1 LRNQADKLRSL
12 RLIRTESPAPPT
24 ARPDRPRP
32 RVRTV
37 AVTSGKGGV
46 GKSTLATNLA
56 ILCAR
61 AGKRVLLVDADLS
74 LANIDLLLGM
84 IPKYNLG
91 DVLSGKRAIEEVVV
105 ETPYGIKLLPASSGL
120 DRLADLD
127 DFSREKLL
135 RELSKFE
142 DSCDLLILDTATG
155 IGRQTLHFAGAADE
169 VAIVTT
175 PEPTAFSDAY
185 ATLKV
190 LANRSRCGQPFLV
203 VNRASSAE
211 EARRTAKRIQ
221 TVAHRFLGFEPELLG
236 YVPEDATVGTSVLR
250 QEPLVSLF
258 PQSPAAQ
265 ALLNLTDRLLESPGP
280 YEPIGLET
288 DGIFRRLAG

>member
-1 LRNQADKLRSL
+1 MRDQADKLRSL
-12 RLIRTESPAPPT
+12 RLVRSEAPVSPTPKPN
-24 ARPDRPRP
+24 RPRA

-61 AGKRVLLVDADLS
+61 AGKKVLLVDADLS
-74 LANIDLLLGM
+74 LANLDLLLGM
-84 IPKYNLG
+84 IPRYNLG
-91 DVLSGKRAIEEVVV
+91 DVISGERSIEEVAVD
-105 ETPYGIKLLPASSGL
+105 TAYGIKLLPASSGL
-120 DRLADLD
+120 ERLADLD

-135 RELSKFE
+135 RELSRFE

-155 IGRQTLHFAGAADE
+155 IGRQTIHFAGAADE

-190 LANRSRCGQPFLV
+190 LANRSSCGQPYLI

-221 TVAHRFLGFEPELLG
+221 TVAHKFLGFEPALLG
-236 YVPEDATVGTSVLR
+236 HIPEDGTVGTSVLR

-265 ALLNLTDRLLESPGP
+265 ALMNLTDRLLESPGP
-280 YEPIGLET
+280 YEPIGLEPE
-288 DGIFRRLAG
+288 GIFRRLAG

>member
-1 LRNQADKLRSL
+1 MRDQADKLRSL
-12 RLIRTESPAPPT
+12 RLVRGESPVSPT
-24 ARPDRPRP
+24 VRPDRPRP
-32 RVRTV
+32 RVRTL

-74 LANIDLLLGM
+74 LANLDLLLGM
-84 IPKYNLG
+84 IPRHNLG
-91 DVLSGKRAIEEVVV
+91 DVLSGKRGIEEVVL
-105 ETPYGIKLLPASSGL
+105 ETPYGIKLLPASSGIE
-120 DRLADLD
+120 RLADLD

-142 DSCDLLILDTATG
+142 ESCDLLILDTATG
-155 IGRQTLHFAGAADE
+155 IGRQTLHFASAADE

-203 VNRASSAE
+203 VNRANSAQ

-221 TVAHRFLGFEPELLG
+221 TVAQRFLGFEPELLG
-236 YVPEDATVGTSVLR
+236 HIPEDVTVGTSVLR

-265 ALLNLTDRLLESPGP
+265 ALLKLTDRLLESPGP
-280 YEPIGLET
+280 YEPIGLEPE
-288 DGIFRRLAG
+288 GIFRRLAS